1 MKYNKTIILGIILI
15 VSISSYAQKQRHH
28 EITLGGGIGQS
39 ALQYNSAIGG
49 KALGFGGH
57 VGLGYTYFFGE
68 HFGIGTG
75 FELSFYNSK
84 LRNGEFHTVL
94 ANLTDPSDG
103 EIFDFHSKVSNY
115 YDKQKATYLNI
126 PIMLHF
132 QTKGVNR
139 FYAAAGTK
147 IGIPLNGKSI
157 STANFENS
165 GYFHS
170 TTNWASTQNFMG
182 FGTFTDREQTEDLKF
197 KTAFMLSLEA
207 GMKWKLGEK
216 TSLYTGLY
224 FDYGLNNILDGD
236 AQSVIDYDVTASGA
250 SFTHH
255 GALYSSYTEAS
266 TTTVITEKVVPMSIG
281 IKLNLAF
288 GLGKTKGEK
297 AKKPEKP
304 VKVVEVV
311 KEKPAPTPDT
321 DAQAKAAAEKAKVEA
336 EQAKAEAEK
345 ARIEAEQE
353 KAKAEAEAETRAKE
367 EQIKA
372 EAERAKTEAETRAD
386 EERIKAE
393 QAKAKAEAEAAQK
406 RKDAIAT
413 IEKPI
418 DNYKIGETV
427 LLESQKRELDVKIA
441 LLKQYPE
448 LTVVCVGHTCDIG
461 GDIVNER
468 VGRQRAE
475 AAKAYLV
482 SKGIDQSRISTIT
495 KRDTEPLVPNTS
507 EENRKQNRRIALIL
521 K

>member
-1 MKYNKTIILGIILI
+1 MKHNKNIIIGIILL
-15 VSISSYAQKQRHH
+15 VSLSSYAQKQRHH

-39 ALQYNSAIGG
+39 ALQYKSAIGG
-49 KALGFGGH
+49 KGLGFGGH
-57 VGLGYTYFFGE
+57 IGLGYTYFFGE

-84 LRNGEFHTVL
+84 IRNGEFHTVL

-103 EIFDFHSKVSNY
+103 EVFDFHSKVSNY

-132 QTKGVNR
+132 QTKGINR

-147 IGIPLNGKSI
+147 IGIPLNAKST
-157 STANFENS
+157 STADFENS

-170 TTNWASTQNFMG
+170 TANWAPTQTFMG
-182 FGTFTDREQTEDLKF
+182 FGTFIDREQTEDLKF

-224 FDYGLNNILDGD
+224 FDYGLNNILNDD
-236 AQSVIDYDVTASGA
+236 AKSIIDYDITTSGA

-255 GALYSSYTEAS
+255 GAFSSNYTEAS
-266 TTTVITEKVVPMSIG
+266 ATTIITEKVVPMAIG

-288 GLGKTKGEK
+288 GLGRTKGEK
-297 AKKPEKP
+297 AKKTEKP
-304 VKVVEVV
+304 EKVVEVV
-311 KEKPAPTPDT
+311 QEKPTPTPTTDT
-321 DAQAKAAAEKAKVEA
+321 DSETKAT
-336 EQAKAEAEK
+336 AEAAK
-345 ARIEAEQE
+345 ARIEAEQARAE
-353 KAKAEAEAETRAKE
+353 AEKARAEEEQAKAKAE
-367 EQIKA
+367 
-372 EAERAKTEAETRAD
+372 
-386 EERIKAE
+386 EERIKAEAE
-393 QAKAKAEAEAAQK
+393 QAKAKAKAETEAAQK
-406 RKDAIAT
+406 KKEAIAV
-413 IEKPI
+413 IETPI

-427 LLESQKRELDVKIA
+427 LLESQKRELDIKIA

-448 LTVVCVGHTCDIG
+448 LTVLCVGHTCDIG

-468 VGRQRAE
+468 VGKQRAE

-482 SKGIDQSRISTIT
+482 SKGIDQSRISTLT

-507 EENRKQNRRIALIL
+507 EENRKQNRRVVLLL